1 MFDKVKELI
10 TNYVEV
16 EEEDIKSDSRFIE
29 DLGFNSYDLMCLM
42 GEIEDELDVEI
53 NPAEVVDIKTVGQVV
68 EKIGA

>member
-42 GEIEDELDVEI
+42 GEIEDELEVEI